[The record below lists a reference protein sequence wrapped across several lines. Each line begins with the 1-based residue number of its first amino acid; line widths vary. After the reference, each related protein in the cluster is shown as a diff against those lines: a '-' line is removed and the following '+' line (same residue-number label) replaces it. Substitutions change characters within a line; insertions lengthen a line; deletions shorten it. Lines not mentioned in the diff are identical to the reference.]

1 MTSLVEES
9 RASGLGARRPRIDAS
24 SKVTG
29 TAAFAADVRMEDL
42 LHARMVLSD
51 HAHAKIISIDKGA
64 ALEVPGVHAVLVCD
78 DLPIRGGAGRVAEPL
93 ARDEVVFAGQ
103 PVALVLA
110 DSEAHAEDGAQ
121 AVFVE
126 YGTLPEVVDLRAG
139 IDPASP
145 LARLE
150 RVVDEADVEMHGAAG
165 GGQAVSDAKPV
176 SANVVDQKVFAH
188 GDAAGALERSAVVA
202 SGSFR
207 VPWIHQSYMEPQ
219 AATAWPD
226 GDGGLAVLSST
237 QAVFWVRQ
245 ELSRQFDLPLNK
257 VRVQAAVLGGGFG
270 GKLRLIEPIVASAAL
285 AVGRPV
291 RLAFTRSE
299 DFAAANPCPSLEF
312 ELQIGADA
320 EGRFTAIAGRV
331 LIDCGAFTDSAPAAL
346 AGARVS
352 GPYYFDTWNIESI
365 GVRTN
370 RCGAGAY
377 RGPTSSQ
384 STFAVESL
392 VDEIAQRLQMDP
404 FELRLR
410 NAPEPG
416 SRRIDGLPWP
426 PIGFRETLE
435 ALRAHPLWGQ
445 RQQLPPGE
453 GVGLALGMFPGAKQ
467 GAGAIC
473 RMDSDGGLTVISGY
487 VDMTGTDTSI
497 ATIAAEVFG
506 TTSDMVRVTGGDTN
520 SAPHA
525 GVSGG
530 SMVTYCLG
538 SAVAVAAKEAR
549 GQVLEVAAQ
558 ELEIDEADLEIAEGQ
573 VRPLGSPDRGLT
585 LAQIGAK
592 VTGFGPY
599 APVEGHGRAVPP
611 DLAPSVAAA
620 LSHVRVDPDTGIVE
634 LVRHVAAQDCG
645 RAINPALVEGQM
657 RGGAAQAIGIALYE
671 DLAYDERGQLI
682 AGSYL
687 SYALPRSGTVPP
699 IETILV
705 EVPSPHG
712 PLGARGIGE
721 SAMAPGAAAVANGV
735 AAATGRRFRN
745 LPMTAARVWE
755 ELASQPEG

>member
-1 MTSLVEES
+1 MTSLAEGS
-9 RASGLGARRPRIDAS
+9 RTSGLGERRPRTDAS

-29 TAAFAADVRMEDL
+29 KAAFLADIPTEDL
-42 LHARMVLSD
+42 LHARLVLSE
-51 HAHAKIISIDKGA
+51 HAHAKIVSIDKEP
-64 ALEVPGVHAVLVCD
+64 ALELPGVYAVLVCD

-110 DSEAHAEDGAQ
+110 DTEAQAEDGAH

-126 YGTLPEVVDLRAG
+126 YEPLPEVMDLRAA

-150 RVVDEADVEMHGAAG
+150 RVLDEADVEMHGAAG
-165 GGQAVSDAKPV
+165 GGQAVSDDNPV
-176 SANVVDQKVFAH
+176 SANVVDRKVFAN
-188 GDAAGALERSAVVA
+188 GDAANALARSAVVA

-207 VPWIHQSYMEPQ
+207 VPWIHQSYIETQ
-219 AATAWPD
+219 GATAWPEA
-226 GDGGLAVLSST
+226 DGGLAVVSST

-245 ELSRQFDLPLNK
+245 ELARQFDLPLTK
-257 VRVQAAVLGGGFG
+257 VRVQAAALGGGFG

-291 RLAFTRSE
+291 RLALTRSE

-312 ELQIGADA
+312 ELQLGADA
-320 EGRFTAIAGRV
+320 EGRFTALAGRV

-352 GPYYFDTWNIESI
+352 GPYYFDTWNIESF

-370 RCGAGAY
+370 RVGAGAY

-392 VDEIAQRLQMDP
+392 VDEIAQRLDMDP

-416 SRRIDGLPWP
+416 SRRMDGIPWP

-435 ALRAHPLWGQ
+435 ALRHHPLWEQ
-445 RQQLPPGE
+445 RGQLPPGE
-453 GVGLALGMFPGAKQ
+453 GVGLALGLFPGAKQ

-487 VDMTGTDTSI
+487 VDMTGTDTSM

-506 TTSDMVRVTGGDTN
+506 TTADMVRVTAADTS

-538 SAVAVAAKEAR
+538 SAVALAAKDAR

-558 ELEIDEADLEIAEGQ
+558 ELEIHEADLEIVEGQ
-573 VRPLGSPDRGLT
+573 VRPVGSPDRGIT
-585 LAQIGAK
+585 LAEIGNK

-620 LSHVRVDPDTGIVE
+620 LSHVRVDPDTGVVE

-657 RGGAAQAIGIALYE
+657 RGGAAQSIGLGLYE
-671 DLAYDERGQLI
+671 DLAYDERGQLL
-682 AGSYL
+682 AASYL
-687 SYALPRSGTVPP
+687 TYALPRSETVPP

-712 PLGARGIGE
+712 PLGARGVGE

-745 LPMTAARVWE
+745 LPITPARVWDA
-755 ELASQPEG
+755 LSSPD